1 MKKVASLLLL
11 MAILTSCTTPEVVV
25 EQANE
30 EIDVVNTD
38 YVVWGKANSHF
49 NVYGNVLNNN
59 LKVLTSNINGKVTYL
74 QCEAG
79 QKVNRGTVIARITP
93 DPNSLSYKNNVV
105 QLNSLKSQLANLK
118 QIRATTISNFESR
131 NRQLKLKESEL
142 QNQLNTVN
150 QTIWNDNQ
158 WVKNQLKIIEESLV
172 LLEKNRESSIAN
184 IDDSILNLRKTAYNN
199 IESGLKR
206 LDETFGITE
215 KNKDLNDKYEDY
227 IGAKNTSK
235 RNTLKV
241 QVKQL
246 IADFEKQDGKLSLY
260 SDENLSAELS
270 NISNVFKE
278 SADVVDNSI
287 SSMGALTQATIDG
300 LYKEFLAIS
309 NGLITAKNNY
319 DTLINTRKTTVLKFD
334 SEVKKLESSQ
344 SELNTKTTNLTSN
357 ISTIN
362 NNSENIKEQ
371 YKDLENTKSST
382 LKEMDINILGVEQ
395 AINQLNITFR
405 EDVVYAGTV
414 GTIKTKNISKNNNLA
429 IGTPVCTIV
438 PDDNSL
444 KLEVYS
450 PNALKM
456 WMEFK
461 YYFEGELI
469 GTGSIIS
476 ESPVRNAMTQNYTYD
491 GKIDFEKF
499 KEGDYVDVKVITQVS
514 SEEIWIPINYIFPKL
529 DGYYV
534 NMKNGDTTKV
544 TKVEI
549 GKMNNWEILIKSG
562 IDFWDTLQQ

>member
-1 MKKVASLLLL
+1 MKKVTSLLLL
-11 MAILTSCTTPEVVV
+11 MAILTSCSNPEIVV
-25 EQANE
+25 EQEAE
-30 EIDVVNTD
+30 EISTINTD
-38 YVVWGKANSHF
+38 YVVWGKANSYF

-59 LKVLTSNINGKVTYL
+59 LKVWTSNINGKVTYL

-79 QKVNRGTVIARITP
+79 QRVNRGTVIARITP

-150 QTIWNDNQ
+150 QTIWNDDK

-172 LLEKNRESSIAN
+172 LLEKNRESSLAN
-184 IDDSILNLRKTAYNN
+184 IDDSISNLRKTAYNN

-206 LDETFGITE
+206 LDETFGLTE
-215 KNKDLNDKYEDY
+215 KNEELNDQYEDY
-227 IGAKNTSK
+227 LWAKNTATK
-235 RNTLKV
+235 NAVKV
-241 QVKQL
+241 KIKQL
-246 IADFEKQDGKLSLY
+246 IADFDKQDENLSLY
-260 SDENLSAELS
+260 SDENLSS
-270 NISNVFKE
+270 NLAYISDIFKE

-287 SSMGALTQATIDG
+287 SSIGSFSQTTIDG
-300 LYKEFLAIS
+300 LYKEFVAIS

-334 SEVKKLESSQ
+334 AEVKKLESTQ
-344 SELNTKTTNLTSN
+344 SELNTKTTTLTSN

-371 YKDLENTKSST
+371 YKDLENTKNST
-382 LKEMDINILGVEQ
+382 IKEMDINILWVEQ

-405 EDVVYAGTV
+405 EDVIYAGTV
-414 GTIKTKNISKNNNLA
+414 GTIKTKNISKNNNVA

-461 YYFEGELI
+461 YYFEGEPMW
-469 GTGSIIS
+469 TGSIIS
-476 ESPVRNAMTQNYTYD
+476 ESPVRNAMTQNYTYE
-491 GKIDFEKF
+491 GKIDFSKF
-499 KEGDYVDVKVITQVS
+499 KEGDYIDVKVITQVS
-514 SEEIWIPINYIFPKL
+514 NEEIWIPINYIFPKL

-534 NMKNGDTTKV
+534 NMKNWDETITR
-544 TKVEI
+544 KVEI
-549 GKMNNWEILIKSG
+549 GKMNNGEILIKSG